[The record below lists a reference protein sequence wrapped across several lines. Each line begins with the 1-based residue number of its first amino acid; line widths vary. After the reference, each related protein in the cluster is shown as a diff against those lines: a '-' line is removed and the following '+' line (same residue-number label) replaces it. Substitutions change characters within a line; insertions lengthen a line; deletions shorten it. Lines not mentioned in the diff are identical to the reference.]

1 MGNLN
6 NINLNKP
13 RGTSFPVIEN
23 VVITSASSLII
34 SCTGDNSVNYLFV
47 STGDSGI
54 IDSKEQKEFITNEDP
69 ITDTIKFTFNAPS
82 NVEVTYSTGTGGG
95 GGGGGTATDTNQV
108 IIINILK
115 GNLETIELFE
125 ETTVGVKSTDT
136 CLALSMTFQGTGG
149 TLNGI
154 TVPAGFTVSYSGTE
168 RNQVRPINY
177 VVPTIPDGLGQQRV
191 LISYTKI

>member
-47 STGDSGI
+47 STGDSGV

-69 ITDTIKFTFNAPS
+69 ITDTIQFTFNAPS
-82 NVEVTYSTGTGGG
+82 NIEVSYSTGTGGG

-108 IIINILK
+108 IIINILN
-115 GNLETIELFE
+115 GNLETISLFE
-125 ETTVGVKSTDT
+125 ETTVGVKNTDT
-136 CLALSMTFQGTGG
+136 CLALSMVFQGT
-149 TLNGI
+149 NGVLDGI
-154 TVPAGFTVSYSGTE
+154 IVANGFTISYSGTE
-168 RNQVRPINY
+168 RNEIRPISY
-177 VVPTIPDGLGQQRV
+177 EVPTIPDGLGQQRV